1 MEPYTPL
8 RSVKY
13 LRFTPK
19 NIPNGGPIKV
29 KKPALEASLNV
40 AKPSS
45 STKIRSKSM
54 SWKIMVILFQG
65 IKREK
70 MAIKKRRIKSAKS
83 DAAEKGRTY
92 SIDSLNLA
100 GTIY

>member
-1 MEPYTPL
+1 
-8 RSVKY
+8 
-13 LRFTPK
+13 
-19 NIPNGGPIKV
+19 
-29 KKPALEASLNV
+29 
-40 AKPSS
+40 
-45 STKIRSKSM
+45 
-54 SWKIMVILFQG
+54 MVILFQG